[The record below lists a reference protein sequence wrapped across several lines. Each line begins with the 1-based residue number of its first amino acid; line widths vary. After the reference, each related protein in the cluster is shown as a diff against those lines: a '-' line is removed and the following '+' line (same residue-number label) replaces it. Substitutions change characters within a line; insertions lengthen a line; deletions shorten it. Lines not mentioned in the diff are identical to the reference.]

1 MHDIRAAVD
10 GWLAGGRRVA
20 LATVLSAWG
29 SAPRKSG
36 AALAVVEGGD
46 FAGSV
51 TAGCV
56 EGAVIEAALEILA
69 GAPPRRLGYSV
80 SDDRAWSLGLACG
93 GEITLWVAPLDAALW
108 RSAWA
113 AVDARQAAVWS
124 TVVGGPQI
132 WLGRECLTTGP
143 LFNGE
148 GSAANGEGSV
158 AIDGEGSPAGPT
170 APVGSPE
177 LAALLAASGAARD
190 TSQPQARLVAVE
202 AGGDTLEVFVNPLQP
217 RRRLLIVGAT
227 HIAQDL
233 VRLAATLGLE
243 TVVIDPRAAFAN
255 RERFPTADVITV
267 AWPAEAL
274 RTLTLDADT
283 AVAVLSHD
291 PKIDDDVLALAL
303 ASEAGYVGALGSR
316 RSQAERRERLA
327 AMSVSA
333 EALARLHG
341 PIGLDIGARTPA
353 EIALAILAQVVAVA
367 NGRSGA
373 G

>member
-1 MHDIRAAVD
+1 MHDIRVVVN
-10 GWLAGGRRVA
+10 GWLAEGRRVA

-93 GEITLWVAPLDAALW
+93 GEIALWVAPLDAALW

-113 AVDARQAAVWS
+113 ALDARQAVVWN
-124 TVVGGPQI
+124 TVVGGPEE
-132 WLGRECLTTGP
+132 WLGWECLTASP
-143 LFNGE
+143 LF
-148 GSAANGEGSV
+148 NGEGSV
-158 AIDGEGSPAGPT
+158 AIDGEGPAAGPT
-170 APVGSPE
+170 APEGSPE
-177 LAALLAASGAARD
+177 LATLLAASGAARD

-255 RERFPTADVITV
+255 GERFPTADVITV

-274 RTLTLDADT
+274 RGLRLDTDT

-303 ASEAGYVGALGSR
+303 RSAAGYVGALGSR
-316 RSQAERRERLA
+316 RTQAERRERLA
-327 AMSVSA
+327 AMGLPA
-333 EALARLHG
+333 EALAGLHG

-353 EIALAILAQVVAVA
+353 EIALSILAQVVAVA

>member
-1 MHDIRAAVD
+1 MHDIREAVN
-10 GWLAGGRRVA
+10 GWLAEGRRVA

-143 LFNGE
+143 LGE

-227 HIAQDL
+227 HIAQYL

-274 RTLTLDADT
+274 RGLHLDADT

-303 ASEAGYVGALGSR
+303 ASEAGYVGVLGSR

-367 NGRSGA
+367 NGGGGA

>member
-1 MHDIRAAVD
+1 MHDIRVVVN
-10 GWLAGGRRVA
+10 GWLAEGRRVA

-93 GEITLWVAPLDAALW
+93 GEIALWVAPLDAALW

-113 AVDARQAAVWS
+113 ALDARQAAVWS
-124 TVVGGPQI
+124 TVVGGPEE
-132 WLGRECLTTGP
+132 WLGRECLTASP

-148 GSAANGEGSV
+148 GSAANGEGS
-158 AIDGEGSPAGPT
+158 AALDGEGSAAGPT
-170 APVGSPE
+170 APEGSPE
-177 LAALLAASGAARD
+177 LATLLAASGAARD

-274 RTLTLDADT
+274 RGLHLDADT

-316 RSQAERRERLA
+316 RTQAERRERLA
-327 AMSVSA
+327 AMGLPA
-333 EALARLHG
+333 EALAGLHG

-353 EIALAILAQVVAVA
+353 EIALAILAEVVAVA

>member
-10 GWLAGGRRVA
+10 GWLAEGHRVA

-69 GAPPRRLGYSV
+69 GAPPRRLGYRV

-93 GEITLWVAPLDAALW
+93 GEIALWVAPLDATLW

-113 AVDARQAAVWS
+113 AVDARQSAAWS

-132 WLGRECLTTGP
+132 WLGRECLAAGP
-143 LFNGE
+143 LF
-148 GSAANGEGSV
+148 NGEGSV
-158 AIDGEGSPAGPT
+158 AIDGAGSAAGPT
-170 APVGSPE
+170 APVGSLE

-202 AGGDTLEVFVNPLQP
+202 AGRDTLEVFVNPLQP

-233 VRLAATLGLE
+233 VRLAATVDLE

-274 RTLTLDADT
+274 RGLQLDADT

-303 ASEAGYVGALGSR
+303 PSAAGYVGALGSR
-316 RSQAERRERLA
+316 HTQTERRERLA
-327 AMSVSA
+327 AMGLPA
-333 EALARLHG
+333 EALAGLHG

-353 EIALAILAQVVAVA
+353 EIALSILAQVVAVA